1 MSQVAFSL
9 KLMSTHFFGTGY
21 WGQVAGGQRKCEAH
35 DHRSY
40 SVRTPC
46 TASGHGTSPLRC
58 VIAFS
63 SKLMRLIK
71 FNQVFLLFE
80 EPASFS
86 IPGDAVEHVATLK
99 DRRSWNAGAFAEK
112 YGLKLV
118 GANFFVTQS
127 QV

>member
-1 MSQVAFSL
+1 
-9 KLMSTHFFGTGY
+9 
-21 WGQVAGGQRKCEAH
+21 
-35 DHRSY
+35 
-40 SVRTPC
+40 
-46 TASGHGTSPLRC
+46 
-58 VIAFS
+58 
-63 SKLMRLIK
+63 MRLIK

-86 IPGDAVEHVATLK
+86 IPKGAIEHIATLK
-99 DRRSWNAGAFAEK
+99 DRRLWNAGRAFAEK